1 MIEKR
6 IRQFSVFFLI
16 YVVIAVFFFFIG
28 GDQIQYSMIESN
40 IQPAKG
46 MFQELSVGT
55 VLEQTFY
62 SSSDTLDCVS
72 FMTGT
77 YGRENAGTMELSLL
91 DADTNQEYTHL
102 SLPVKELPDYDM
114 FIWKFGE
121 ELSDVNHKQFIFRI
135 ESTCPAGQAPTL
147 YYSEPEKGVAPAWV
161 NHEQK
166 DVQFTFQFS
175 GKSYSWFGQYYWIL
189 ATALGGLLLTYMV
202 ITISREKQGKYT
214 FPIYIEGV
222 WKKYGFLIRQL
233 VVRDFKIKYKRSV
246 LGYFWSFLN
255 PLLTMLVQYFVFS
268 NLFKSNI
275 RNYPVYLLSG
285 TILFSFFQEAIGQ
298 GLLSVLANASLITK
312 VYMPKYIYPI
322 TKVLSSS
329 VNLVISVIPL
339 LIVTVI
345 TGEKIT
351 PAILLL
357 PFALL
362 CLLLFCVGLSML
374 LASAMVFFR
383 DTQYLWGIATLI
395 WMYATPLF
403 YPETIIPEQYRVV
416 LKINP
421 LYHIIKF
428 VRTIL
433 MDGVSPEP
441 RRYFYCLIFAG
452 VACIVGGIVFKKS
465 QDKFVLYV

>member
-1 MIEKR
+1 MIKKR
-6 IRQFSVFFLI
+6 IKQFSLIFFI
-16 YVVIAVFFFFIG
+16 YGIISISFFFIG
-28 GDQIQYSMIESN
+28 GDQIQYSIIESN
-40 IQPAKG
+40 TQPVKG
-46 MFQELSVGT
+46 MFPELSSGNFV
-55 VLEQTFY
+55 EQSFY
-62 SSSDTLDCVS
+62 SSSDTINSLS
-72 FMTGT
+72 FMVGT
-77 YGRENAGTMELSLL
+77 YGRKNTGTLELSLL
-91 DADTNQEYTHL
+91 DADTQQIITSL
-102 SLPVKELPDYDM
+102 SVPADEFTDHEM
-114 FIWKFGE
+114 FTWEFNE
-121 ELSDVNHKQFIFRI
+121 ELADVKHKQFIFHI
-135 ESTCPAGQAPTL
+135 ESTCPEGQAPGIC
-147 YYSEPEKGVAPAWV
+147 YSDLEDGVIPAWM
-161 NHEQK
+161 NQEQK
-166 DVQFTFQFS
+166 DVQFAFQFK
-175 GKSYSWFGQYYWIL
+175 GKLYSCFGQNYWMLTGIL
-189 ATALGGLLLTYMV
+189 AVLLLLYM
-202 ITISREKQGKYT
+202 TIALYREIKGKNT

-222 WKKYGFLIRQL
+222 WKRYGFLIRQL

-275 RNYPVYLLSG
+275 KNYPVYLLSG
-285 TILFSFFQEAIGQ
+285 TILFSFFQEAVGQ
-298 GLLSVLANASLITK
+298 GLISILANASLITK

-329 VNLVISVIPL
+329 VNLVISIIPL
-339 LIVTVI
+339 LIVTII
-345 TGEKIT
+345 TGERIT
-351 PAILLL
+351 IAILLL
-357 PFALL
+357 PFALF

-395 WMYATPLF
+395 WMYGTPMF
-403 YPETIIPEQYRVV
+403 YPETIIPEQYRVI

-441 RRYFYCLIFAG
+441 RRYFYCLISAV
-452 VACIVGGIVFKKS
+452 VACIIGGIVFKKS